1 MKIGLVGLPNVGKS
15 TLFKAL
21 TKVQVDIANYPF
33 CTIEPNVGI
42 VPVRDER
49 LYKIAEIVKPG
60 KIVEATVEFVDIA
73 GLVAGASKGEGLGN
87 KFLAHIREC
96 DAIANVI
103 RHFEDGDVVHVAGRV
118 SPVEDLQVI
127 MLELILADLQTV
139 EKGKKRFENAAKSGS
154 KEDQTNLD
162 LMNRLQ
168 LLLESEKL
176 AKDGGWNEEELKI
189 IGELHLLTMKPMIN
203 ILNVSEENAAK
214 VDLGS
219 EMGLPGQVVVLS
231 AKIESELAD
240 LNEEEAREYLLTLGL
255 ADSGLSRL
263 VKAGYELLGL
273 ISYLTAGEIEA
284 KAWTITR
291 GMLAPEAAGVIHTDF
306 VKKFVKADV
315 VNWEKFVEF
324 GGWEGCREKGL
335 VRMEGKEYVMQDGD
349 VVFFRIAK

>member
-49 LYKIAEIVKPG
+49 LYQIAEVVKPG

-103 RHFEDGDVVHVAGRV
+103 RHFEDGDVTHVAGRV
-118 SPVEDLQVI
+118 NPSEDLAVI

-139 EKGKKRFENAAKSGS
+139 EKAMKRFENAAKSGS
-154 KEDQTNLD
+154 KEDKAQLD
-162 LMNRLQ
+162 TMMRLKKG
-168 LLLESEKL
+168 LEEEKK
-176 AKDGGWNEEELKI
+176 ARDFDWNEEQLEL
-189 IGELHLLTMKPMIN
+189 IGSLHLLTMKPMIN
-203 ILNVSEENAAK
+203 ILNVSEDDAAK
-214 VDLGS
+214 VGLG
-219 EMGLPGQVVVLS
+219 EEQNLPGKSVVLS

-240 LNEEEAREYLLTLGL
+240 LSDEEAKEYLQTLGL
-255 ADSGLSRL
+255 EDSGLNRL

-273 ISYLTAGEIEA
+273 VSYFTAGEIEA
-284 KAWTITR
+284 KAWTITN
-291 GMLAPEAAGVIHTDF
+291 GMKAPEAAGVIHTDF

-315 VNWEKFVEF
+315 VDWQKFVELN
-324 GGWEGCREKGL
+324 GWDACREKGL
-335 VRMEGKEYVMQDGD
+335 VRMEGKEYVVQDGD